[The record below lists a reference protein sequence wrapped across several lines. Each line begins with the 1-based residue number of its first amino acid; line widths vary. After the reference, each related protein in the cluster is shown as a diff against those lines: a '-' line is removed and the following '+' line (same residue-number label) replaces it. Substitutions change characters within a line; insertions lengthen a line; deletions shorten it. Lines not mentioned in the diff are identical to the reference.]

1 MRLWL
6 LLLLLLLMPGLAAA
20 REEVTFGYLG
30 LAKDPRY
37 ARLKTYANLVLRPAI
52 DPVDGA
58 MTAMRDAR
66 IVGRALEMTFSL
78 EVARERDPEALR
90 AAFERL
96 YAERGARF
104 FLVDLPGDLLV
115 PFAAELRDRDVLLF
129 NISAMDPELRGA
141 RCQANLLHVIPSRNQ
156 LMDGLGQFLA
166 QKQWRKI
173 LLLVGPR
180 AEDARLADSFVASLR
195 RFGGEVADRREFLPT
210 NDPRA
215 RERNNVRLLT
225 SGVDYDAIFVAD
237 SRTEFGRFIP
247 YNAYLPRPVV
257 GTVGLVPS
265 AWHWASERFGSPQL
279 NQRFERQ
286 VKGRRK
292 MTDFDWAAWAA
303 IRSLLEAITRTRSA
317 DLAAVR
323 EALLAPDARLD
334 VYKGAPANF
343 RAWNRQ
349 LRQPIL
355 LHTSDAVIAYAPLPQ
370 FLHARNNLDT
380 LGIDEPMSECRL

>member
-104 FLVDLPGDLLV
+104 FLVDLPGDLLA

-156 LMDGLGQFLA
+156 LMDGLGQ
-166 QKQWRKI
+166 
-173 LLLVGPR
+173 
-180 AEDARLADSFVASLR
+180 
-195 RFGGEVADRREFLPT
+195 
-210 NDPRA
+210 
-215 RERNNVRLLT
+215 
-225 SGVDYDAIFVAD
+225 
-237 SRTEFGRFIP
+237 
-247 YNAYLPRPVV
+247 
-257 GTVGLVPS
+257 
-265 AWHWASERFGSPQL
+265 
-279 NQRFERQ
+279 
-286 VKGRRK
+286 
-292 MTDFDWAAWAA
+292 
-303 IRSLLEAITRTRSA
+303 
-317 DLAAVR
+317 
-323 EALLAPDARLD
+323 
-334 VYKGAPANF
+334 
-343 RAWNRQ
+343 
-349 LRQPIL
+349 
-355 LHTSDAVIAYAPLPQ
+355 
-370 FLHARNNLDT
+370 
-380 LGIDEPMSECRL
+380 

>member
-1 MRLWL
+1 MRL
-6 LLLLLLLMPGLAAA
+6 LLLLVLLLTPGLAAA
-20 REEVTFGYLG
+20 QEEVIFGYLG
-30 LAKDPRY
+30 LKKDPRY

-66 IVGRALEMTFSL
+66 IVGRALKMTFTL
-78 EVARERDPEALR
+78 EVTRERDPQALR

-104 FLVDLPGDLLV
+104 FLVDLPGDLLA
-115 PFAAELRDRDVLLF
+115 PFAAGLRDREVLLF
-129 NISAMDPELRGA
+129 NISATDPELRGEQ
-141 RCQANLLHVIPSRNQ
+141 CQGNLLHVIPSRDQ
-156 LMDGLGQFLA
+156 LMDGLAQFLA
-166 QKQWRKI
+166 QKQWRKV

-180 AEDARLADSFVASLR
+180 EEDARLAESFVTSLR
-195 RFGGEVADRREFLPT
+195 RFGGKVVDRRDFLPT

-215 RERNNVRLLT
+215 RERNNIRLLT

-257 GTVGLVPS
+257 GSVGLVPS

-286 VKGRRK
+286 VKGKRR
-292 MTDFDWAAWAA
+292 MSDVDWAAWAA
-303 IRSLLEAITRTRSA
+303 VRSLLEAITRTRSA
-317 DLAAVR
+317 ELAAVR

-355 LHTSDAVIAYAPLPQ
+355 LHTSNAVIAYAPLPQ

-380 LGIDEPMSECRL
+380 LGIDEPMSRCRL